1 MLRAVKMKK
10 EVLDTIFAEFS
21 KANVLIIGDVML
33 DSYTAGTV
41 SRISPEA
48 PVPVVDISARYNRL
62 GGAANVA
69 LNIKALGAKPI
80 LCSVIGNDKQSQN
93 FAELMDNEGLAT
105 LGILPSNERILTVK
119 HRIIGNKQQLL
130 RIDEEIT
137 RPLAAEDEMRFLSI
151 LEQIIDQNSINVLI
165 FEDYDKGVI
174 TPRIINEIV
183 TISKSKNIPITVD
196 PKKVNFLHYNNAAIF
211 KPNLNE
217 LKAGCQLADGEIA
230 EADLKEVIK
239 QFMLEKQHQRL
250 LLTLSDKGV
259 LMCENRENDFIF
271 EHIPAY
277 VRNIADVSGA
287 GDTVISVAS
296 LCLSI
301 GMKIKDIASFS
312 NLAGGL
318 VCEEV
323 GVAAINKEKFA
334 CEIVKLL

>member
-1 MLRAVKMKK
+1 MKK
-10 EVLDTIFAEFS
+10 EVLDRIFANFS

-33 DSYTAGTV
+33 DSYTVGTV
-41 SRISPEA
+41 NRISPEA
-48 PVPVVDISARYNRL
+48 PVPVVDVSNHYNRL

-69 LNIKALGAKPI
+69 LNIKALGANPI
-80 LCSVIGNDKQSQN
+80 LCSVVGNDRQSQN
-93 FAELMDNEGLAT
+93 FAELMENEGLTA
-105 LGILPSNERILTVK
+105 LGILLSGERILTVK

-137 RPLAAEDEMRFLSI
+137 NPLSAEDEMRFL
-151 LEQIIDQNSINVLI
+151 LLLKQIIAQNPIDVLI

-174 TPRIINEIV
+174 TPNIINEIV

-196 PKKVNFLHYNNAAIF
+196 PKKVNFLHYTNAAIF

-217 LKAGCQLADGEIA
+217 LKAGCQLADGEIS
-230 EADLKEVIK
+230 ETDLKEIIK
-239 QFMLEKQHQRL
+239 QFMLEKQHKRL

-259 LMCENRENDFIF
+259 LICENQENNFIF

-301 GMKIKDIASFS
+301 GMNIKDIALFS

-323 GVAAINKEKFA
+323 GVVAINKEKYA
-334 CEIVKLL
+334 NEILNRL